1 MTQYKLIESG
11 EAKSAIDQLRAI
23 IKLLQQHIEIFKSGG
38 TISLDKISP
47 VESAK
52 KPGKRTRKFGK
63 GLRLADAIFQ
73 AVETNDP
80 FTLKDAL
87 EAVIKKYQW
96 EAPVRAIDS
105 VRTALNNDKDK
116 FLKIDNRYQ
125 KKK

>member
-11 EAKSAIDQLRAI
+11 DARSAIEQLRAT
-23 IKLLQQHIEIFKSGG
+23 IKLLQQHIEILKSGG
-38 TISLDKISP
+38 SISLDKIGP
-47 VESAK
+47 AENIAK
-52 KPGKRTRKFGK
+52 TRKKSRKFGK

-80 FTLKDAL
+80 FTLKEAL
-87 EAVIKKYQW
+87 DAVIEKHQW
-96 EAPVRAIDS
+96 DAPTRAIDS
-105 VRTALNNDKDK
+105 VRTALNNDTDK